1 MRKNQSDIR
10 AEGRAARSNLSAEER
25 RHASEIICRRVTA
38 SRMFEEADT
47 VACYIGVN
55 AEVATQPIF
64 ERAYAEKKRIFVPV
78 TKRNRPLSFREILP
92 ESVLATAP
100 LGLLEPV
107 NGEEIQPSELDLV
120 ITPLVAFDDQRN
132 RVGMGGGYYDRT
144 FSFVAQR
151 NENSKPLLVGVAFEC
166 QKAQK
171 ITPNPW
177 DIRLFRV
184 ITEIA
189 SY

>member
-1 MRKNQSDIR
+1 MSKSQSTVR
-10 AEGRAARSNLSAEER
+10 AEGRAARSKLSPEER
-25 RHASEIICRRVTA
+25 SHASEIICRQIVESRLFREA
-38 SRMFEEADT
+38 ST

-55 AEVATQPIF
+55 AEVSTQPIF
-64 ERAYAEKKRIFVPV
+64 ERAYAEKKRIFAPV
-78 TKRNRPLSFREILP
+78 TQRNRPLSFREILP
-92 ESVLATAP
+92 DSILSTAP
-100 LGLLEPV
+100 MGLLEPV
-107 NGEEIQPSELDLV
+107 NGEEIRPNVLDLV
-120 ITPLVAFDDQRN
+120 ITPLAAFDEQRN

-144 FSFVAQR
+144 FSFLRER
-151 NENSKPLLVGVAFEC
+151 NENSKPQLVGIAFEC
-166 QKAQK
+166 QKTQK